1 MWSSPLPLPSPP
13 MHFSPLPLPSP
24 SMPHSP
30 LPSPSMPLSPES
42 GGGYKIMDA
51 TNTMT
56 PRSARLTT
64 AEVSSILSQLASA
77 SSRSEHA
84 RCRKSAARIRA
95 LAEESDRNRRRLAA
109 SGAAG
114 VLAASF
120 HEIAA
125 TGDGSLDV
133 LSEILSALVLVFP
146 VDDVDVFSDIGSP
159 KSLDAIASI
168 LQSGCS
174 SARLNAT
181 LVLKQIV
188 SSNKDLARAAA
199 SIDGL
204 IEALLSRIGDPIS
217 PRGKRASLLAAFH
230 LVGSSQES
238 TTARFIRTGV
248 VSMVLESLMDSESEK
263 RVSEAALAALD
274 RLCSFE
280 LGRENAYGNALTVPV
295 LVKNMFGVSDLA
307 TELSVSSLW
316 KLCKNSVPEKEAAA
330 GEVGCVVEAL
340 QVGAFMKLLMLLQV
354 ECRESVKERA
364 TELLRF
370 FNNYGKGLGCIDSKD
385 FRGLHR
391 PV

>member
-1 MWSSPLPLPSPP
+1 
-13 MHFSPLPLPSP
+13 
-24 SMPHSP
+24 
-30 LPSPSMPLSPES
+30 MPLSPEPS
-42 GGGYKIMDA
+42 PSKPLSPEFAADQKILDA
-51 TNTMT
+51 TNSMT

-77 SSRSEHA
+77 TQRSDHG
-84 RCRKSAARIRA
+84 RCRKSAVRIRA
-95 LAEESDRNRRRLAA
+95 LAEESDRNRSRLAI

-125 TGDGSLDV
+125 SGGAADV
-133 LSEILSALVLVFP
+133 LSDILSALVLVFP
-146 VDDVDVFSDIGSP
+146 VDDEEVFSAIGSP

-168 LQSGCS
+168 LQSGHP
-174 SARLNAT
+174 SANLNAT
-181 LVLKQIV
+181 LVLKQMV

-199 SIDGL
+199 RIDGL

-217 PRGKRASLLAAFH
+217 PISPRGKRASLLAAFH
-230 LVGSSQES
+230 LVDSSEEW

-248 VSMVLESLMDSESEK
+248 VSLVLESLVDSESET
-263 RVSEAALAALD
+263 RVNEAALAALD
-274 RLCSFE
+274 RLCSSE
-280 LGRENAYGNALTVPV
+280 LGREKAYGNALTVPV
-295 LVKNMFGVSDLA
+295 LVKKMFGVSDLA
-307 TELSVSSLW
+307 TELAVSSLW
-316 KLCKNSVPEKEAAA
+316 KLCKNSVLGKE
-330 GEVGCVVEAL
+330 GEIGCVVEAM
-340 QVGAFMKLLMLLQV
+340 QVGAFVKLLMLLQV

-370 FNNYGKGLGCIDSKD
+370 FSKHGDGLGCIDSKD